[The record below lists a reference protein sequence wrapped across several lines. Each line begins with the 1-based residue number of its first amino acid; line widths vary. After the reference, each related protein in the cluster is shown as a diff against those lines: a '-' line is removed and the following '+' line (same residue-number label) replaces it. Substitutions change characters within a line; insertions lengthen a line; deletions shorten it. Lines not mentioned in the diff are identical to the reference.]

1 MTLSGSPVCGQLL
14 PSLLRGSL
22 SFDSLIRPRSLASAE
37 LLGGTVV
44 SFTRF
49 GRRLQ
54 TLFPPPFRPPLLLGF
69 PSWTRRHARRCPAG
83 PVGPVHFSVALFP
96 FCSSD
101 WLISMNLSSRPDAPA
116 HPNMPPKPSGELFI
130 CYLNFRF

>member
-14 PSLLRGSL
+14 PSLLHGSL

-37 LLGGTVV
+37 LLGGTE
-44 SFTRF
+44 SCLSPDLGGHRPSC
-49 GRRLQ
+49 LQ
-54 TLFPPPFRPPLLLGF
+54 TLFPPPFRPLLLLGF
-69 PSWTRRHARRCPAG
+69 PSWTHRHARRCPAG

-101 WLISMNLSSRPDAPA
+101 WLISMNLSSRPDASA
-116 HPNMPPKPSGELFI
+116 HPNMRRSPPASSLLF
-130 CYLNFRF
+130 